1 MFGSF
6 DPDLIRQTFSL
17 IVNLQARPTSNTH
30 AEESE
35 NAMTIK
41 TDFDRDGFAIVRQF
55 LPPEEFSELN
65 RELDRYIN
73 ETVPGLPHEDAFYVD
88 RARPETLK
96 QLQHMGQDPFFEA
109 YRRHPRWIE
118 LARTLLGEE
127 VESQEPEWFN
137 KPAGT
142 SHPTPPHQDNFY
154 FCLKPPQVVTIW
166 LALDR
171 VDEENGCLRYVEGSH
186 HAGVRPHGPTS
197 VLGFSQGIT
206 EYTPEDEA
214 HERTMILEPG
224 DAVVHH
230 GNTIHRA
237 DPNRSPDRNRRAF
250 AMVIRGQSCRRD
262 DEAYE
267 RYLAA
272 LKQQHELMGLAGKV

>member
-1 MFGSF
+1 
-6 DPDLIRQTFSL
+6 
-17 IVNLQARPTSNTH
+17 
-30 AEESE
+30 
-35 NAMTIK
+35 MTIK
-41 TDFDRDGFAIVRQF
+41 TDFERDGFVIVRQ
-55 LPPEEFSELN
+55 LLSPEEFSELS

-73 ETVPGLPHEDAFYVD
+73 EIVPRLPHEDAFYVD

-96 QLQHMGQDPFFEA
+96 QLQHMGQDPFFA
-109 YRRHPRWIE
+109 GYRRHPRWIE
-118 LARTLLGEE
+118 LARTLLGEQ
-127 VESQEPEWFN
+127 VEAQEPEWFN
-137 KPAGT
+137 KPSGT
-142 SHPTPPHQDNFY
+142 KHPTPPHQDNFY

-171 VDEENGCLRYVEGSH
+171 VDEENGCLRYVAGSH

-214 HERTMILEPG
+214 NEQKMILEPG

-250 AMVIRGQSCRRD
+250 AMVIRGQSCRRND
-262 DEAYE
+262 DAYAN
-267 RYLAA
+267 YLAA
-272 LKQQHELMGLAGKV
+272 LKQQHELMGLADRG